1 MREREE
7 RILGDHMVLVGK
19 EGDQLSLTEFK
30 GGGGRQKIG
39 CQSTVNEWGRGV
51 GGIISTLRSLIG
63 DQVNVIVTQ
72 RKSSD
77 TLLLQGDEL

>member
-30 GGGGRQKIG
+30 GGGGATENWLPIN
-39 CQSTVNEWGRGV
+39 CQ
-51 GGIISTLRSLIG
+51 
-63 DQVNVIVTQ
+63 
-72 RKSSD
+72 
-77 TLLLQGDEL
+77 

>member
-30 GGGGRQKIG
+30 GGGGDRKLAANQLSMSG
-39 CQSTVNEWGRGV
+39 GGVWGE
-51 GGIISTLRSLIG
+51 SLRSLIG
-63 DQVNVIVTQ
+63 DQVNVILTQ

-77 TLLLQGDEL
+77 TLLLQGDE

>member
-30 GGGGRQKIG
+30 GGGDRKLAANQLSMSGG
-39 CQSTVNEWGRGV
+39 GVWGE
-51 GGIISTLRSLIG
+51 SLRSLIG
-63 DQVNVIVTQ
+63 DQVNVILTQ

-77 TLLLQGDEL
+77 TLLLQGDE

>member
-30 GGGGRQKIG
+30 GGGDRKLAANQLSMSGG
-39 CQSTVNEWGRGV
+39 GVWGE
-51 GGIISTLRSLIG
+51 SLRSLIG

-77 TLLLQGDEL
+77 TLLLQGDE

>member
-30 GGGGRQKIG
+30 GGGGDRKLAANQLSMSGGNHKYITEPYWGSGKCYRDTTKI
-39 CQSTVNEWGRGV
+39 
-51 GGIISTLRSLIG
+51 L
-63 DQVNVIVTQ
+63 
-72 RKSSD
+72 
-77 TLLLQGDEL
+77 

>member
-30 GGGGRQKIG
+30 GGGGARQKIG
-39 CQSTVNEWGRGV
+39 CQSTINEWGRGV
-51 GGIISTLRSLIG
+51 GGIITEPYWGSGKCYRDKTKIL
-63 DQVNVIVTQ
+63 
-72 RKSSD
+72 
-77 TLLLQGDEL
+77 

>member
-30 GGGGRQKIG
+30 GGGGGDRKLAANQLSMKG
-39 CQSTVNEWGRGV
+39 GGVWGE
-51 GGIISTLRSLIG
+51 SLRSLIG

-77 TLLLQGDEL
+77 TLLLQGDE

>member
-30 GGGGRQKIG
+30 GGGGARDRKLAANQLSMSG
-39 CQSTVNEWGRGV
+39 GGVWGE
-51 GGIISTLRSLIG
+51 SLRSLIG
-63 DQVNVIVTQ
+63 DQVNVIVTK

-77 TLLLQGDEL
+77 TLLLQGDE

>member
-30 GGGGRQKIG
+30 GGGDRKLAANQLSMSGG
-39 CQSTVNEWGRGV
+39 GVWGE
-51 GGIISTLRSLIG
+51 SLQSLIG

-77 TLLLQGDEL
+77 TLLLQGDE

>member
-30 GGGGRQKIG
+30 GGGGRATENWLPINYQ
-39 CQSTVNEWGRGV
+39 
-51 GGIISTLRSLIG
+51 
-63 DQVNVIVTQ
+63 
-72 RKSSD
+72 
-77 TLLLQGDEL
+77 